1 MKVDDFESQDEQTAQ
16 FDEDFAFKTRLDK
29 SNIVLV
35 GPTGSGKTFMMR
47 TLAKYLDVPFAIS
60 DCTTLT
66 QAGYVGEDVES
77 VVQRLLQAA
86 DYDVERAQKGLCF
99 PGIFNKLII

>member
-1 MKVDDFESQDEQTAQ
+1 MKVDDFEPQDDQTAQ
-16 FDEDFAFKTRLDK
+16 LQEDVAFKTRLDK

-86 DYDVERAQKGLCF
+86 DYDVERAQKGLSF
-99 PGIFNKLII
+99 PRIYTKIFL